1 MLPYIA
7 YMDPHLNMID
17 DSGPSW
23 HVSQCS
29 CAPQIEKRIVLLVY
43 DMASSFQPISKII
56 IEEGRFSQTS
66 LKWNIFNNS
75 YSIYFRIILFVHDFV
90 CIMYYSLYTYM
101 YATFIVLNRSH
112 AMTLILNLGFSP
124 LPYEVNCYTTK
135 NGGKWTFF

>member
-7 YMDPHLNMID
+7 YMDPHLNMSD

-56 IEEGRFSQTS
+56 MEEGRFSQTS
-66 LKWNIFNNS
+66 LKWNIFNSS
-75 YSIYFRIILFVHDFV
+75 YSIYFRIILSVDDFV
-90 CIMYYSLYTYM
+90 CIMYYSLYLCVYIYIHVYVRHIHSIEQITCDDINIKSWV
-101 YATFIVLNRSH
+101 F
-112 AMTLILNLGFSP
+112 TLTL
-124 LPYEVNCYTTK
+124 
-135 NGGKWTFF
+135 